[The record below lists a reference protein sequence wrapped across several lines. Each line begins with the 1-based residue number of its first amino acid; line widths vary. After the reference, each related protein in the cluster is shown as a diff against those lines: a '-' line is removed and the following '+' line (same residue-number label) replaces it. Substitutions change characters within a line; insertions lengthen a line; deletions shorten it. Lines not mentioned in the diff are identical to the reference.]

1 MTKSV
6 SSDDEKNEDLKT
18 LERSLSRWEV
28 VAKLMALATMIL
40 AAWLTTKGLF
50 DSTIE
55 AHAANTE
62 GMVTAAMTALVAIVL
77 IGGGTMLLFDLA
89 MQAGRK
95 QRKQVIGLT
104 LAIIPLVFGIST
116 YNAILA
122 TSAERSMILDMN
134 DKTAAWQRFVEMSA
148 KEATKAQSAKA
159 SLLPLQS
166 SLCTLAAGERKSGLL
181 SGSGGTGAVSAAYSS
196 ACSSVGTIIQTLSE
210 TSEHS
215 HVVREQAAVM
225 LDALDQIPQNAAI
238 TVFERQAQFKKQDR
252 ALRKLIG
259 SADAQHIT
267 QLVQAQLG
275 ILQSSVASLGAE
287 DGAFGQKQKQAVAN
301 LKQSLGLVKETVGTL
316 LADGHARITP
326 PKGLLSM
333 DEATFKYIWRNTPRV
348 LIALATDF
356 FSLWLVAF
364 LMVARN
370 MAENRRAE
378 IRAAQHHTQQ
388 Q

>member
-1 MTKSV
+1 MIKSV
-6 SSDDEKNEDLKT
+6 SSDDEKNEDLKA
-18 LERSLSRWEV
+18 LERSLSRWEM
-28 VAKLMALATMIL
+28 VAKLMALPTMIL

-104 LAIIPLVFGIST
+104 LAILPLVFGIST

-148 KEATKAQSAKA
+148 QEAVQAQSAKA

-196 ACSSVGTIIQTLSE
+196 ACASIVTIIKTLSD

-215 HVVREQAAVM
+215 HAVREQAAVM
-225 LDALDQIPQNAAI
+225 LDALDQIPQNSSI

-259 SADAQHIT
+259 DAGTQRIT
-267 QLVQAQLG
+267 QQVEAQLG
-275 ILQSSVASLGAE
+275 VLQGTVASLGAE
-287 DGAFGQKQKQAVAN
+287 DGAFGQKQTQAVAN
-301 LKQSLGLVKETVGTL
+301 LKHSLGLVKETVGTL
-316 LADGHARITP
+316 LADGHTSITP
-326 PKGLLSM
+326 PEGLLTM
-333 DEATFKYIWRNTPRV
+333 DEATFKYLGRNTPRV

-370 MAENRRAE
+370 MAETRRAE